1 MQLRIAVA
9 SRLNSLSM
17 PTLKSSRVLGTACGL
32 EVRAYGPSFAMDVA
46 PVASSRLMEQ
56 VLLVELDHLLL
67 YEFL

>member
-1 MQLRIAVA
+1 
-9 SRLNSLSM
+9 M
-17 PTLKSSRVLGTACGL
+17 PTLKSSRVLGTARGL